1 MTRGKKRY
9 MHAHAHVHLSIDR
22 ENSFR
27 FRIWMIYNRWG
38 LEGRRWRKV
47 RLFFFSLF
55 FSFFLFFSVGQ
66 LPRRKRKT
74 SSTCV
79 VGLSFEIRWYG
90 WSHARKPAKDLVPR
104 WAKRSLSGRKNTTG
118 QWLTANSK
126 FDRFPELFF
135 LFFSLNSRSRA
146 RVCSQK
152 RAKQKRKKA
161 SQAWNVFKCMSS
173 STKRLHIYGS
183 VVQSGNLAA
192 PTTAIYIRTCVYVCV
207 SLRVVFQHRNSC
219 TRGGGTGGRASF
231 DPTKTRSF
239 LSSRVRKKYE
249 CSNKIF
255 EKYVRSVRR
264 QNVQDCALHS
274 TNQVFLL
281 GNCNWKKEG

>member
-135 LFFSLNSRSRA
+135 FFFL
-146 RVCSQK
+146 SQL
-152 RAKQKRKKA
+152 A
-161 SQAWNVFKCMSS
+161 FSS
-173 STKRLHIYGS
+173 SRLQSEASKTKKKKSIASLKCF
-183 VVQSGNLAA
+183 Q
-192 PTTAIYIRTCVYVCV
+192 VYV
-207 SLRVVFQHRNSC
+207 FFNE
-219 TRGGGTGGRASF
+219 T
-231 DPTKTRSF
+231 
-239 LSSRVRKKYE
+239 SSHLWFR
-249 CSNKIF
+249 CSK
-255 EKYVRSVRR
+255 
-264 QNVQDCALHS
+264 
-274 TNQVFLL
+274 
-281 GNCNWKKEG
+281 W

>member
-22 ENSFR
+22 ENSSR

-104 WAKRSLSGRKNTTG
+104 WVKRSLSGRKNTTG

-192 PTTAIYIRTCVYVCV
+192 PTTAIYIRTCVCVCV
-207 SLRVVFQHRNSC
+207 FACRVSTQKLVYE
-219 TRGGGTGGRASF
+219 RGRDGG
-231 DPTKTRSF
+231 
-239 LSSRVRKKYE
+239 
-249 CSNKIF
+249 
-255 EKYVRSVRR
+255 
-264 QNVQDCALHS
+264 
-274 TNQVFLL
+274 
-281 GNCNWKKEG
+281 

>member
-38 LEGRRWRKV
+38 RLEGRRWRKV

-104 WAKRSLSGRKNTTG
+104 WVKRSLSGRKNTTG

-135 LFFSLNSRSRA
+135 FFSLSTRVLELAFAVRSE
-146 RVCSQK
+146 QNK
-152 RAKQKRKKA
+152 KKKA
-161 SQAWNVFKCMSS
+161 SQAWNVF
-173 STKRLHIYGS
+173 
-183 VVQSGNLAA
+183 Q
-192 PTTAIYIRTCVYVCV
+192 VYV
-207 SLRVVFQHRNSC
+207 FFNE
-219 TRGGGTGGRASF
+219 T
-231 DPTKTRSF
+231 
-239 LSSRVRKKYE
+239 SSHLWFR
-249 CSNKIF
+249 CSK
-255 EKYVRSVRR
+255 
-264 QNVQDCALHS
+264 
-274 TNQVFLL
+274 
-281 GNCNWKKEG
+281 W